1 MVPGTAAMTAA
12 LGVVTPTTPEEVG
25 ADSIWTGGAGGD
37 DGGDDND
44 DVDSPDSPEE
54 VDEPPG
60 DAGPETDSLE
70 FSSTTTGGLSG
81 GEEGGGE
88 DAVAPC

>member
-1 MVPGTAAMTAA
+1 MNVLSVNVQVPPWCKRV
-12 LGVVTPTTPEEVG
+12 GVVP
-25 ADSIWTGGAGGD
+25 DSIWTGGAGGD
-37 DGGDDND
+37 EGGDDND
-44 DVDSPDSPEE
+44 DVDSPDNPEE